1 MLLNEVNKITVEIL
15 FFISNVFRI
24 YLEVP
29 DECLP
34 KTSTIGPQIYEIER
48 KRFTEIYW
56 HLNYCMLVCYLCAN
70 VHCAMCM
77 KSRENQRFSRQTFEE
92 NWTFFQIVRRRAGVN
107 WPKPI
112 QSRATYSALPIR
124 HHPILHWQKMLFTR
138 LERKGWW
145 LNFILTI
152 PLKWNVCFANGKLP
166 QTIENITSCRF
177 IRKNISHH

>member
-1 MLLNEVNKITVEIL
+1 MLLNEVNKITVDIL

-24 YLEVP
+24 YLDVP

-48 KRFTEIYW
+48 KRFTEIYL

-92 NWTFFQIVRRRAGVN
+92 N
-107 WPKPI
+107 
-112 QSRATYSALPIR
+112 
-124 HHPILHWQKMLFTR
+124 
-138 LERKGWW
+138 
-145 LNFILTI
+145 
-152 PLKWNVCFANGKLP
+152 
-166 QTIENITSCRF
+166 
-177 IRKNISHH
+177 